1 MTVLGILQDWRA
13 AYSLIWEHMGI
24 FMTDMPLPRSAE
36 LRRFAEWP
44 TVVVLI
50 ATYALWVSATVWVSD
65 VSVALAIVFCAL
77 AGAQHSSLTHEA
89 LHGHPT
95 SNKVLN
101 AALVFPALT
110 LFVPYLRFRDTH
122 LAHHRDEYLTDP
134 YDDPET
140 NYLDPAIWVQ
150 LPKWRQAL
158 YRINNTLAGRLVLGP
173 LLGQIAFMRADWQLI
188 RSGDRR
194 VLLGWVLH
202 IPAVA
207 LVLWWMAVFAT
218 MPVWAWLL
226 SVYVSLS
233 LLKLRTFLEHQAHDR
248 TLARTAIVE
257 DQGLFGLLFLHN
269 NLHVVHHMH
278 PGVPWYAL
286 PKLYRDRRAQFLEA
300 NQGYRYSTYTAIARK
315 HLFQAKDPVPHP
327 LYQDGQGN

>member
-1 MTVLGILQDWRA
+1 MTEIGVPRA
-13 AYSLIWEHMGI
+13 AGV
-24 FMTDMPLPRSAE
+24 
-36 LRRFAEWP
+36 RRAVEWP
-44 TVVVLI
+44 TVVMLV
-50 ATYALWVSATVWVSD
+50 ATYGIWAFATTWAAQG
-65 VSVALAIVFCAL
+65 SVAIAVLFCAL

-95 SNKVLN
+95 GNKVLN

-110 LFVPYLRFRDTH
+110 LLVPYLRFRDTH
-122 LAHHRDEYLTDP
+122 LAHHHDESLTDP

-140 NYLDPAIWVQ
+140 NYLDPAVWET
-150 LPKWRQAL
+150 LPTWRRAL
-158 YRINNTLAGRLVLGP
+158 HRVNNTLAGRLLLGP
-173 LLGQIAFMRADWQLI
+173 LIGQVSFMAADVRLI

-194 VLLGWVLH
+194 VLAGWLLN

-207 LVLWWMAVFAT
+207 IVLWWMIAVASL
-218 MPVWAWLL
+218 PLWAWAV
-226 SVYVSLS
+226 SVYLSLS

-257 DQGLFGLLFLHN
+257 DRGFFGLLFLNN

-286 PKLYRDRRAQFLEA
+286 PELYRARRSHYLASNE
-300 NQGYRYSTYTAIARK
+300 GYRYRTYGEIFRK
-315 HLFQAKDPVPHP
+315 HLFRAKDPVPHP
-327 LYQDGQGN
+327 LYRDGQSH